1 MTLTFKNFRGVLD
14 DPPYND
20 TYTVIII
27 TTVLFQVKMAL
38 WKHPGNDIT
47 GMIARAQ
54 KVAGTFEQL
63 IGGEVYHYHSKVMM
77 KAPRTRGAHVW
88 HQDYG

>member
-1 MTLTFKNFRGVLD
+1 
-14 DPPYND
+14 
-20 TYTVIII
+20 
-27 TTVLFQVKMAL
+27 MAL
-38 WKHPGNDIT
+38 WKHPGSDIT

-54 KVAGTFEQL
+54 KVAGTFEDL

-77 KAPRTRGAHVW
+77 KAPRTGGAHVW